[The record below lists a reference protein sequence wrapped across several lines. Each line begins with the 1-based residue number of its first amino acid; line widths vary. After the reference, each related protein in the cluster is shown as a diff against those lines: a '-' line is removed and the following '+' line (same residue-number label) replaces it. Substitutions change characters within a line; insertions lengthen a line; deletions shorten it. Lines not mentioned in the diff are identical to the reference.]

1 MSNPTFGYL
10 ASLVT
15 PLKTRVALHTAEAGK
30 VVEGKL
36 VFTHKDP
43 YPVRIR
49 VGVSSGGLT
58 DFNPE
63 NYILYDYEIGEGESY
78 ETDTI
83 YYGNNQTLVVW
94 STCAST
100 TVVLHGQIKADPTPT
115 GFVAAALISPAKQN
129 KTLYSVPAD
138 EEALVSLFVANQ
150 SSSNAR
156 FRLAIV
162 DSTQAPV
169 INSDQY
175 IEYNQ
180 DLAPRL
186 SYQRRDIKVR
196 GGQSIVA
203 YSDNPDL
210 SVSVYAKFN
219 YSVVD
224 TDFTVSGALDVGGT
238 SLFRDK
244 LSVEADVEIGT
255 ESTPQS
261 LKVANL
267 DTADID
273 LYGNLTVHGGGLPW
287 PGSSTIPTVKLSI
300 QQDTGNLSTSG
311 GITANTVATSGNII
325 AGSNKVVL
333 DGTTGDL
340 TMEGQ
345 LTLQGGFAGDL
356 NLLNNKVT
364 NLADPA
370 AATDAANRKYVDSK
384 VVAFSIALG

>member
-115 GFVAAALISPAKQN
+115 GFVAAALMSPAKQN
-129 KTLYSVPAD
+129 KTLYTVPAD
-138 EEALVSLFVANQ
+138 EETLLSIFVANQ
-150 SSSNAR
+150 SPSNAR

-186 SYQRRDIKVR
+186 SYQRRDVKVR

-224 TDFTVSGALDVGGT
+224 TDFTVSGALDVGGST
-238 SLFRDK
+238 LLRGALEVQQAATLK
-244 LSVEADVEIGT
+244 ETLAAEKAVTIGT
-255 ESTPQS
+255 DATP
-261 LKVANL
+261 A
-267 DTADID
+267 A
-273 LYGNLTVHGGGLPW
+273 LTVKGDLDVGPVNIAQ
-287 PGSSTIPTVKLSI
+287 T
-300 QQDTGNLSTSG
+300 TGNLSTSG
-311 GITANTVATSGNII
+311 GITASIVATSGNII

-333 DGTTGDL
+333 DGATGDL

>member
-100 TVVLHGQIKADPTPT
+100 TVVLHGQVKADPTAT
-115 GFVAAALISPAKQN
+115 GFVAAALMSPAKEN
-129 KTLYSVPAD
+129 KTLYTVPTG
-138 EEALVSLFVANQ
+138 EEALLSIFVANQ
-150 SSSNAR
+150 SPSNAR

-162 DSTQAPV
+162 DSSAAPA
-169 INSDQY
+169 ISSDQY

-196 GGQSIVA
+196 GDQSIVA

-224 TDFTVSGALDVGGT
+224 TDFTVGGELDVGGDSILRGALEVQQAVT
-238 SLFRDK
+238 LK
-244 LSVEADVEIGT
+244 ETLAAEKAVTIGT
-255 ESTPQS
+255 DVTP
-261 LKVANL
+261 A
-267 DTADID
+267 A
-273 LYGNLTVHGGGLPW
+273 LTVKGDVGVGP
-287 PGSSTIPTVKLSI
+287 VSI
-300 QQDTGNLSTSG
+300 AQTTGNLSTSG
-311 GITANTVATSGNII
+311 VVTAGTVATSGNII

-333 DGTTGDL
+333 DGSTGDL
-340 TMEGQ
+340 SVEGQ

>member
-100 TVVLHGQIKADPTPT
+100 TVVLHGQVKADPTAT
-115 GFVAAALISPAKQN
+115 GFVAAALMSPAKEN
-129 KTLYSVPAD
+129 KTLYTVPTG
-138 EEALVSLFVANQ
+138 EEALLSIFVANQ
-150 SSSNAR
+150 SPSNAR

-162 DSTQAPV
+162 DSSSAPA
-169 INSDQY
+169 ISSDQY

-196 GGQSIVA
+196 GDQSIVA

-224 TDFTVSGALDVGGT
+224 TDFTVGGELDVGGDSILRGALEVQQAVT
-238 SLFRDK
+238 LK
-244 LSVEADVEIGT
+244 ETLAAEKAVTIGT
-255 ESTPQS
+255 DATP
-261 LKVANL
+261 A
-267 DTADID
+267 A
-273 LYGNLTVHGGGLPW
+273 LTVKGDVGVGPV
-287 PGSSTIPTVKLSI
+287 SIALS
-300 QQDTGNLSTSG
+300 TGNISTSG
-311 GITANTVATSGNII
+311 VVTAGTVATSGNII

-333 DGTTGDL
+333 DGSTGDL
-340 TMEGQ
+340 SVEGQ

>member
-36 VFTHKDP
+36 VITHKDP
-43 YPVRIR
+43 YPVRVRI
-49 VGVSSGGLT
+49 GVSTGGVL

-78 ETDTI
+78 ESDTI

-100 TVVLHGQIKADPTPT
+100 TFVLHGQIKTDPTAT
-115 GFVAAALISPAKQN
+115 GFVAAAMLNPI
-129 KTLYSVPAD
+129 KTNTTIYSVPTD
-138 EEALVSLFVANQ
+138 EEALLSLFVANQ

-156 FRLAIV
+156 FRIAVV
-162 DSTQAPV
+162 DSSVAPAV
-169 INSDQY
+169 TSDQY

-180 DLAPRL
+180 DLLPRV
-186 SYQRRDIKVR
+186 SYQRKDIKVR
-196 GGQSIVA
+196 GDQSIVA
-203 YSDNPDL
+203 YSDNPDV
-210 SVSVYAKFN
+210 SISVYAKFN

-224 TDFTVSGALDVGGT
+224 TDFTIGGQLTVGGAAILQDT
-238 SLFRDK
+238 LEVRQTATFKETLDAEK
-244 LSVEADVEIGT
+244 AVTIGT
-255 ESTPQS
+255 DAVP
-261 LKVANL
+261 A
-267 DTADID
+267 
-273 LYGNLTVHGGGLPW
+273 NLTVKGDVAV
-287 PGSSTIPTVKLSI
+287 GSASI
-300 QQDTGNLSTSG
+300 AQSTGNISTP
-311 GITANTVATSGNII
+311 GILTANTIATSGNIV

-333 DGTTGDL
+333 DGSAGDL
-340 TMEGQ
+340 TMQGQ
-345 LTLQGGFAGDL
+345 LTVVGGFAGDL

>member
-100 TVVLHGQIKADPTPT
+100 TVVLHGQVKADPTAT
-115 GFVAAALISPAKQN
+115 GFVAAALMSPAKQN
-129 KTLYSVPAD
+129 KTLYTVPTG
-138 EEALVSLFVANQ
+138 EEALLSIFVANQ
-150 SSSNAR
+150 SPSNAR

-162 DSTQAPV
+162 DSSAAPA
-169 INSDQY
+169 ISSDQY

-196 GGQSIVA
+196 GDQSIVA

-224 TDFTVSGALDVGGT
+224 TDFTVGGELDVGGDT
-238 SLFRDK
+238 ILRGALEVQQAVTLK
-244 LSVEADVEIGT
+244 ETLAAEKAVTIGT
-255 ESTPQS
+255 DATP
-261 LKVANL
+261 A
-267 DTADID
+267 A
-273 LYGNLTVHGGGLPW
+273 LTVKGDIGVGP
-287 PGSSTIPTVKLSI
+287 VSI
-300 QQDTGNLSTSG
+300 AQTTGNLSTSG
-311 GITANTVATSGNII
+311 VVTAGTVATSGNII

-333 DGTTGDL
+333 DGSTGDL
-340 TMEGQ
+340 SVEGQ

>member
-100 TVVLHGQIKADPTPT
+100 TVVLHGQVKADPTAT
-115 GFVAAALISPAKQN
+115 GFVAAALMAPAKQN
-129 KTLYSVPAD
+129 KTLYTVPTG
-138 EEALVSLFVANQ
+138 EEALLSIFVANQ
-150 SSSNAR
+150 SPSNAR

-162 DSTQAPV
+162 DSSAAPA
-169 INSDQY
+169 ISSDQY

-196 GGQSIVA
+196 GDQSIVA
-203 YSDNPDL
+203 YSDNPDV

-224 TDFTVSGALDVGGT
+224 TDFTVSGQLDVGGDSILRGALELQGAAT
-238 SLFRDK
+238 LK
-244 LSVEADVEIGT
+244 ETLAAEKAVTIGT
-255 ESTPQS
+255 DATP
-261 LKVANL
+261 A
-267 DTADID
+267 A
-273 LYGNLTVHGGGLPW
+273 LTVKGDVGIGP
-287 PGSSTIPTVKLSI
+287 VSI
-300 QQDTGNLSTSG
+300 VQTTGNLSTSG
-311 GITANTVATSGNII
+311 VVTAGTVATSGNII

-333 DGTTGDL
+333 DGSTGDL
-340 TMEGQ
+340 SVEGQ

>member
-36 VFTHKDP
+36 VITHKDP
-43 YPVRIR
+43 YPVRVRI
-49 VGVSSGGLT
+49 GVSTGGVL

-78 ETDTI
+78 ESDTI

-100 TVVLHGQIKADPTPT
+100 TFVLHGQIKTDPTAT
-115 GFVAAALISPAKQN
+115 GFVAAAMLNPT
-129 KTLYSVPAD
+129 KTNTTIYSVPTG
-138 EEALVSLFVANQ
+138 EEALLSLFVANQ

-156 FRLAIV
+156 FRIAIV
-162 DSTQAPV
+162 DSSVAPTV
-169 INSDQY
+169 TSDQY

-180 DLAPRL
+180 DLLPRV
-186 SYQRRDIKVR
+186 SYQRKDIKVR
-196 GGQSIVA
+196 GDQSIIA
-203 YSDNPDL
+203 YSDNPDV
-210 SVSVYAKFN
+210 SISVYAKFN

-224 TDFTVSGALDVGGT
+224 TDFTIGGQLTVGGAAILQDT
-238 SLFRDK
+238 LEVRQTATLK
-244 LSVEADVEIGT
+244 ETLNAEKEVTIGT
-255 ESTPQS
+255 DAVP
-261 LKVANL
+261 A
-267 DTADID
+267 
-273 LYGNLTVHGGGLPW
+273 NLTVKGDIAV
-287 PGSSTIPTVKLSI
+287 GSVSI
-300 QQDTGNLSTSG
+300 AQSTGNISTPGLLTS
-311 GITANTVATSGNII
+311 NTVATSGNIV

-333 DGTTGDL
+333 DGSTGDIN
-340 TMEGQ
+340 MEGQ
-345 LTLQGGFAGDL
+345 LTVVGGFAGDL

>member
-15 PLKTRVALHTAEAGK
+15 PLKTRVALHTADAGK

-100 TVVLHGQIKADPTPT
+100 TVVLHGQIKADPTAT
-115 GFVAAALISPAKQN
+115 GFVAAALMSPAKEN
-129 KTLYSVPAD
+129 KTLYSVPAG
-138 EEALVSLFVANQ
+138 EEALLSLFVANQ
-150 SSSNAR
+150 SPSNAR

-162 DSTQAPV
+162 DSTQAPA

-224 TDFTVSGALDVGGT
+224 TDFTVSGALDVGGA
-238 SLFRDK
+238 SLLRGTLEVQQAATLK
-244 LSVEADVEIGT
+244 ETLAAEKAVTIGT
-255 ESTPQS
+255 DATP
-261 LKVANL
+261 A
-267 DTADID
+267 T
-273 LYGNLTVHGGGLPW
+273 LTVKGDLDVGPVNIAQ
-287 PGSSTIPTVKLSI
+287 T
-300 QQDTGNLSTSG
+300 TGNLSTSG
-311 GITANTVATSGNII
+311 GITASTVATSGNII

>member
-115 GFVAAALISPAKQN
+115 GFVAAALMSPAKQN
-129 KTLYSVPAD
+129 KTLYAVPAD

-150 SSSNAR
+150 SPSNAR

-224 TDFTVSGALDVGGT
+224 TDFTVSGALDVGGA
-238 SLFRDK
+238 SLLRGTLEVQQAATLK
-244 LSVEADVEIGT
+244 ETLAAEKAVTIGT
-255 ESTPQS
+255 DATP
-261 LKVANL
+261 A
-267 DTADID
+267 T
-273 LYGNLTVHGGGLPW
+273 LTVKGDLDVGPVNIAR
-287 PGSSTIPTVKLSI
+287 T
-300 QQDTGNLSTSG
+300 TGNVSTSG
-311 GITANTVATSGNII
+311 VVTASTVATSGNII

-340 TMEGQ
+340 SMEGQ

>member
-100 TVVLHGQIKADPTPT
+100 TVVLHGQVKADPTAT
-115 GFVAAALISPAKQN
+115 GFVAAALMSPAKQN
-129 KTLYSVPAD
+129 KTLYTVPTG
-138 EEALVSLFVANQ
+138 EEALLSIFVANQ
-150 SSSNAR
+150 SPSNAR

-162 DSTQAPV
+162 DSSSAPA
-169 INSDQY
+169 ISSDQY

-224 TDFTVSGALDVGGT
+224 TDFTVGGELDVGGDT
-238 SLFRDK
+238 ILRGALEVQQAVTLK
-244 LSVEADVEIGT
+244 ETLAAEKAVTIGT
-255 ESTPQS
+255 DATPACS
-261 LKVANL
+261 
-267 DTADID
+267 DC
-273 LYGNLTVHGGGLPW
+273 
-287 PGSSTIPTVKLSI
+287 
-300 QQDTGNLSTSG
+300 
-311 GITANTVATSGNII
+311 
-325 AGSNKVVL
+325 
-333 DGTTGDL
+333 
-340 TMEGQ
+340 
-345 LTLQGGFAGDL
+345 
-356 NLLNNKVT
+356 
-364 NLADPA
+364 
-370 AATDAANRKYVDSK
+370 
-384 VVAFSIALG
+384 

>member
-115 GFVAAALISPAKQN
+115 GFVAAALMSPAKQN
-129 KTLYSVPAD
+129 KTLYTVPAD

-150 SSSNAR
+150 SPSNAR

-210 SVSVYAKFN
+210 SVSVYAK
-219 YSVVD
+219 
-224 TDFTVSGALDVGGT
+224 
-238 SLFRDK
+238 
-244 LSVEADVEIGT
+244 
-255 ESTPQS
+255 
-261 LKVANL
+261 
-267 DTADID
+267 
-273 LYGNLTVHGGGLPW
+273 
-287 PGSSTIPTVKLSI
+287 
-300 QQDTGNLSTSG
+300 
-311 GITANTVATSGNII
+311 
-325 AGSNKVVL
+325 
-333 DGTTGDL
+333 
-340 TMEGQ
+340 
-345 LTLQGGFAGDL
+345 
-356 NLLNNKVT
+356 
-364 NLADPA
+364 
-370 AATDAANRKYVDSK
+370 
-384 VVAFSIALG
+384 

>member
-115 GFVAAALISPAKQN
+115 GFVAAALMSPAKQN
-129 KTLYSVPAD
+129 KTLYAVPAD
-138 EEALVSLFVANQ
+138 EEALVSVFVANQ
-150 SSSNAR
+150 SPSNAR

-224 TDFTVSGALDVGGT
+224 TDFTVSGALDVGGA
-238 SLFRDK
+238 SLLRGTLEVQQAATLK
-244 LSVEADVEIGT
+244 ETLAAEKAVTIGT
-255 ESTPQS
+255 DATP
-261 LKVANL
+261 A
-267 DTADID
+267 T
-273 LYGNLTVHGGGLPW
+273 LTVKGDLDVGPVNIAQ
-287 PGSSTIPTVKLSI
+287 T
-300 QQDTGNLSTSG
+300 TGNISTSG
-311 GITANTVATSGNII
+311 VVTASTVATSGNII

>member
-36 VFTHKDP
+36 VITHKDP
-43 YPVRIR
+43 YPVRVRI
-49 VGVSSGGLT
+49 GVSTGGVL

-63 NYILYDYEIGEGESY
+63 NYILYDYEIGEGQSY
-78 ETDTI
+78 ESDTI

-100 TVVLHGQIKADPTPT
+100 TFVLHGQIMTDPTPT
-115 GFVAAALISPAKQN
+115 GFVAAAMLNPV
-129 KTLYSVPAD
+129 KTNTTIYTVPTD
-138 EEALVSLFVANQ
+138 EEALLSLFVANQ

-156 FRLAIV
+156 FRIAIV
-162 DSTQAPV
+162 DSSVAPAV
-169 INSDQY
+169 TSDQY

-180 DLAPRL
+180 DLLPRV
-186 SYQRRDIKVR
+186 SYQRKDIKVR
-196 GGQSIVA
+196 GDQSIVA
-203 YSDNPDL
+203 YSDNPDV
-210 SVSVYAKFN
+210 SISVYAKFN

-224 TDFTVSGALDVGGT
+224 TDFTIGGSLTVGGAT
-238 SLFRDK
+238 ILQDSLEVGQAATLK
-244 LSVEADVEIGT
+244 ETLNAEKAVTIGT
-255 ESTPQS
+255 DAIP
-261 LKVANL
+261 A
-267 DTADID
+267 
-273 LYGNLTVHGGGLPW
+273 NLTVKGDVAV
-287 PGSSTIPTVKLSI
+287 GSASI
-300 QQDTGNLSTSG
+300 AQSTGNISTPG
-311 GITANTVATSGNII
+311 LLTANTIATSGDIV

-333 DGTTGDL
+333 DGSVGDL
-340 TMEGQ
+340 TMQGQ
-345 LTLQGGFAGDL
+345 LTVVGGFAGDL

>member
-100 TVVLHGQIKADPTPT
+100 TVVLHGQVKADPTAT
-115 GFVAAALISPAKQN
+115 GFVAAALMSPAKEN
-129 KTLYSVPAD
+129 KTLYTVPTG
-138 EEALVSLFVANQ
+138 EEALLSIFVANQ
-150 SSSNAR
+150 SPSNAR

-162 DSTQAPV
+162 DSSSAPA
-169 INSDQY
+169 ISSDQY

-196 GGQSIVA
+196 GDQSIVA

-210 SVSVYAKFN
+210 SISVYAKFN

-224 TDFTVSGALDVGGT
+224 TDFTVGGELDVGGDSILRGALEVQQAVT
-238 SLFRDK
+238 LK
-244 LSVEADVEIGT
+244 ETLAAEKAVTIGT
-255 ESTPQS
+255 DATP
-261 LKVANL
+261 A
-267 DTADID
+267 A
-273 LYGNLTVHGGGLPW
+273 LTVKGDVGVGP
-287 PGSSTIPTVKLSI
+287 VSI
-300 QQDTGNLSTSG
+300 SQTTGNLSTSG
-311 GITANTVATSGNII
+311 VVTAGTVATSGNII

-333 DGTTGDL
+333 DGSTGDL
-340 TMEGQ
+340 SVEGQ

>member
-36 VFTHKDP
+36 VITHKDP
-43 YPVRIR
+43 YPVRVRI
-49 VGVSSGGLT
+49 GVSTGGVL

-78 ETDTI
+78 ESDTI

-100 TVVLHGQIKADPTPT
+100 TFVLHGQIMTDPTPT
-115 GFVAAALISPAKQN
+115 GFVAAAMLNPV
-129 KTLYSVPAD
+129 KTNTTIYSVPTD
-138 EEALVSLFVANQ
+138 EEALLSLFVANQ

-156 FRLAIV
+156 FRIAIV
-162 DSTQAPV
+162 DSSVAPAV
-169 INSDQY
+169 TSDQY

-180 DLAPRL
+180 DLLPRV
-186 SYQRRDIKVR
+186 SYQRKDIKVR
-196 GGQSIVA
+196 GDQSIVA
-203 YSDNPDL
+203 YSDNPDV
-210 SVSVYAKFN
+210 SISVYAKFN

-224 TDFTVSGALDVGGT
+224 TDFTIGGQLTVGGASILQDT
-238 SLFRDK
+238 LEVRQAATLK
-244 LSVEADVEIGT
+244 ETLNAEKAVTIGT
-255 ESTPQS
+255 DAVP
-261 LKVANL
+261 A
-267 DTADID
+267 
-273 LYGNLTVHGGGLPW
+273 NLTVKGDVAVGSASIAQTTGNISTPGLITA
-287 PGSSTIPTVKLSI
+287 STI
-300 QQDTGNLSTSG
+300 
-311 GITANTVATSGNII
+311 ATSGNII

-333 DGTTGDL
+333 DGSAGDL
-340 TMEGQ
+340 TMQGQ
-345 LTLQGGFAGDL
+345 LTVVGGFAGDL

>member
-100 TVVLHGQIKADPTPT
+100 TVVLHGQVKADPTAT
-115 GFVAAALISPAKQN
+115 GFVAAALMSPAKQN
-129 KTLYSVPAD
+129 KTLYTVPTG
-138 EEALVSLFVANQ
+138 EEALLSIFVANQ
-150 SSSNAR
+150 SPSNAR

-162 DSTQAPV
+162 DSSAAPA
-169 INSDQY
+169 ISSDQY

-196 GGQSIVA
+196 GDQSIVA

-224 TDFTVSGALDVGGT
+224 TDFTVGGELDVGGDSILRGALEVQQAVT
-238 SLFRDK
+238 LK
-244 LSVEADVEIGT
+244 ETLAAEKAVTIGT
-255 ESTPQS
+255 DATP
-261 LKVANL
+261 A
-267 DTADID
+267 A
-273 LYGNLTVHGGGLPW
+273 LTVKGDVGVGP
-287 PGSSTIPTVKLSI
+287 VSI
-300 QQDTGNLSTSG
+300 AQTTGNLSTSG
-311 GITANTVATSGNII
+311 VVTAGTVATSGNII

-333 DGTTGDL
+333 DGSTGDL
-340 TMEGQ
+340 SVEGQ

>member
-15 PLKTRVALHTAEAGK
+15 PLKTRVALHTADAGK

-36 VFTHKDP
+36 VITHKDP
-43 YPVRIR
+43 YPVRVRI
-49 VGVSSGGLT
+49 GVSTGGVL

-78 ETDTI
+78 ESDTI

-100 TVVLHGQIKADPTPT
+100 TFVLHGQIKTDPTDT
-115 GFVAAALISPAKQN
+115 GFVAAAMLNPVKTN
-129 KTLYSVPAD
+129 KTIYSVPTG
-138 EEALVSLFVANQ
+138 EEALLSLFVANQ

-156 FRLAIV
+156 FRIAIV
-162 DSTQAPV
+162 DSSVAPTV
-169 INSDQY
+169 TSDQY

-180 DLAPRL
+180 DLLPRV
-186 SYQRRDIKVR
+186 SYQRKDIKVR
-196 GGQSIVA
+196 GDQSIIA
-203 YSDNPDL
+203 YSDNPDV
-210 SVSVYAKFN
+210 SISVYAKFN

-224 TDFTVSGALDVGGT
+224 TDFTIGGQLTVGGAAILQDT
-238 SLFRDK
+238 LEVRQTATLKETLDAEK
-244 LSVEADVEIGT
+244 EVTIGT
-255 ESTPQS
+255 DAVP
-261 LKVANL
+261 A
-267 DTADID
+267 
-273 LYGNLTVHGGGLPW
+273 NLTVKGDVAV
-287 PGSSTIPTVKLSI
+287 GSVSI
-300 QQDTGNLSTSG
+300 AQSTGNISSPGLL
-311 GITANTVATSGNII
+311 TANTIATSGDIV

-333 DGTTGDL
+333 DGATGDIN
-340 TMEGQ
+340 MQGQ
-345 LTLQGGFAGDL
+345 LTVAGGFGGDL

>member
-238 SLFRDK
+238 SLLRGTLEVQQATTLK
-244 LSVEADVEIGT
+244 ETLAAEKAVTIGT
-255 ESTPQS
+255 DATP
-261 LKVANL
+261 A
-267 DTADID
+267 T
-273 LYGNLTVHGGGLPW
+273 LTVKGDLDVGPVNIAQ
-287 PGSSTIPTVKLSI
+287 T
-300 QQDTGNLSTSG
+300 TGNISTSG
-311 GITANTVATSGNII
+311 VVTASTVATSGNII
-325 AGSNKVVL
+325 AGSNKVIL

>member
-36 VFTHKDP
+36 VITHKDP
-43 YPVRIR
+43 YPVRVRI
-49 VGVSSGGLT
+49 GVSTGGVL

-78 ETDTI
+78 ESDTI

-100 TVVLHGQIKADPTPT
+100 TFVLHGQIMTDPTPT
-115 GFVAAALISPAKQN
+115 GFVAAAMLNPV
-129 KTLYSVPAD
+129 KTNTTIYSVPTD
-138 EEALVSLFVANQ
+138 EEALLSLFVANQ

-156 FRLAIV
+156 FRIAIV
-162 DSTQAPV
+162 DSSVAPAV
-169 INSDQY
+169 TSDQY

-180 DLAPRL
+180 DLLPRV
-186 SYQRRDIKVR
+186 SYQRKDIKVR
-196 GGQSIVA
+196 GDQSIVA
-203 YSDNPDL
+203 YSDNPDV
-210 SVSVYAKFN
+210 SISVYAKFN

-224 TDFTVSGALDVGGT
+224 TDFTIGGQLTVGGAT
-238 SLFRDK
+238 ILQDTLEVGQAATLK
-244 LSVEADVEIGT
+244 ETLNAEKAVTIGT
-255 ESTPQS
+255 DAVP
-261 LKVANL
+261 A
-267 DTADID
+267 
-273 LYGNLTVHGGGLPW
+273 NLTVKGDVAVGSASIAQTTGNISTPGLITA
-287 PGSSTIPTVKLSI
+287 STI
-300 QQDTGNLSTSG
+300 
-311 GITANTVATSGNII
+311 ATSGNII

-333 DGTTGDL
+333 DGSAGDL
-340 TMEGQ
+340 TMQGQ
-345 LTLQGGFAGDL
+345 LTVVGGFAGDL

>member
-36 VFTHKDP
+36 VITHKDP
-43 YPVRIR
+43 YPVRVRI
-49 VGVSSGGLT
+49 GVSTGGVL

-78 ETDTI
+78 ESDTI

-100 TVVLHGQIKADPTPT
+100 TFVLHGQIKADPTAT
-115 GFVAAALISPAKQN
+115 GFVAAAMLNPV
-129 KTLYSVPAD
+129 KTNTTIYSVPTN
-138 EEALVSLFVANQ
+138 EEALLSLFVANQ

-156 FRLAIV
+156 FRIAIV
-162 DSTQAPV
+162 DSSVAPAV
-169 INSDQY
+169 TSDQY

-180 DLAPRL
+180 DLLPRV

-196 GGQSIVA
+196 GDQSIVA
-203 YSDNPDL
+203 YSDNPDV
-210 SVSVYAKFN
+210 SISVYAKFN
-219 YSVVD
+219 YCVVD
-224 TDFTVSGALDVGGT
+224 TDFTIGGSLDVGGST
-238 SLFRDK
+238 ILRDTLEVQQATTLK
-244 LSVEADVEIGT
+244 ETLDAEKAVTIGT
-255 ESTPQS
+255 DAVP
-261 LKVANL
+261 A
-267 DTADID
+267 
-273 LYGNLTVHGGGLPW
+273 NLTVKGDVAVGSASIAQSTGNIST
-287 PGSSTIPTVKLSI
+287 PGILTASTI
-300 QQDTGNLSTSG
+300 
-311 GITANTVATSGNII
+311 ATSGNIV

-333 DGTTGDL
+333 DGSAGDL
-340 TMEGQ
+340 TMQGQ
-345 LTLQGGFAGDL
+345 LTVVGGFAGDL

>member
-115 GFVAAALISPAKQN
+115 GFVAAALMSPAKQN
-129 KTLYSVPAD
+129 KTLYTVPAN

-150 SSSNAR
+150 SPSNAR

-238 SLFRDK
+238 TLLRGTLEVQQAATLK
-244 LSVEADVEIGT
+244 ETLAAEKAVTIGT
-255 ESTPQS
+255 DATP
-261 LKVANL
+261 A
-267 DTADID
+267 T
-273 LYGNLTVHGGGLPW
+273 LTVKGDLDVGPVNIAQ
-287 PGSSTIPTVKLSI
+287 T
-300 QQDTGNLSTSG
+300 TGNLSTSG
-311 GITANTVATSGNII
+311 GITASTVATSGNII

>member
-36 VFTHKDP
+36 VITHKDP
-43 YPVRIR
+43 YPVRVRI
-49 VGVSSGGLT
+49 GVSTGGVL

-63 NYILYDYEIGEGESY
+63 NYILYDYEIGEGQSY
-78 ETDTI
+78 ESDTI

-100 TVVLHGQIKADPTPT
+100 TFVLHGQIKTDPTAT
-115 GFVAAALISPAKQN
+115 GFVAAAMLNPT
-129 KTLYSVPAD
+129 KTNTTIYSVPTD
-138 EEALVSLFVANQ
+138 EEALLSLFVANQ

-156 FRLAIV
+156 FRIAVV
-162 DSTQAPV
+162 DSSVAPAV
-169 INSDQY
+169 TSDQY

-180 DLAPRL
+180 DLLPRV
-186 SYQRRDIKVR
+186 SYQRKDIKVR
-196 GGQSIVA
+196 GDQSIVA
-203 YSDNPDL
+203 YSDNPDV
-210 SVSVYAKFN
+210 SISVYAKFN

-224 TDFTVSGALDVGGT
+224 TDFTIGGQLTVGGAAILQDT
-238 SLFRDK
+238 LEVRQTATFKETLDAEK
-244 LSVEADVEIGT
+244 AVTIGT
-255 ESTPQS
+255 DAVP
-261 LKVANL
+261 A
-267 DTADID
+267 
-273 LYGNLTVHGGGLPW
+273 NLTVKGDVAVGSASIAQSSGNIST
-287 PGSSTIPTVKLSI
+287 PGIL
-300 QQDTGNLSTSG
+300 
-311 GITANTVATSGNII
+311 TANTIATSGNIV

-333 DGTTGDL
+333 DGSAGDL
-340 TMEGQ
+340 TMQGQ
-345 LTLQGGFAGDL
+345 LTVVGGFAGDL

>member
-36 VFTHKDP
+36 VITHKDP
-43 YPVRIR
+43 YPVRVRI
-49 VGVSSGGLT
+49 GVSTGGVL

-63 NYILYDYEIGEGESY
+63 NYILYDYEIGEGQSY
-78 ETDTI
+78 ESDTI

-100 TVVLHGQIKADPTPT
+100 TFVLHGQIKTDPTAT
-115 GFVAAALISPAKQN
+115 GFVAAAMLNPT
-129 KTLYSVPAD
+129 KTNTTIYSVPTD
-138 EEALVSLFVANQ
+138 EEALLSLFVANQ

-156 FRLAIV
+156 FRIAVV
-162 DSTQAPV
+162 DSSVAPAV
-169 INSDQY
+169 TSDQY

-180 DLAPRL
+180 DLLPRV
-186 SYQRRDIKVR
+186 SYQRKDIKVR
-196 GGQSIVA
+196 GDQSIVA
-203 YSDNPDL
+203 YSDNPDV
-210 SVSVYAKFN
+210 SISVYAKFN

-224 TDFTVSGALDVGGT
+224 TDFTIGGQLTVGGAT
-238 SLFRDK
+238 ILQDTLEVRQTATFKETLDAEK
-244 LSVEADVEIGT
+244 AVTIGT
-255 ESTPQS
+255 DAVP
-261 LKVANL
+261 A
-267 DTADID
+267 
-273 LYGNLTVHGGGLPW
+273 NLTVKGDVAV
-287 PGSSTIPTVKLSI
+287 GSASI
-300 QQDTGNLSTSG
+300 AQSTGNISTPG
-311 GITANTVATSGNII
+311 LLTANTVATSGNIV

-333 DGTTGDL
+333 DGSAGDL
-340 TMEGQ
+340 TMQGQ
-345 LTLQGGFAGDL
+345 LTVVGGFAGDL

>member
-36 VFTHKDP
+36 VITHKDP
-43 YPVRIR
+43 YPVRVRI
-49 VGVSSGGLT
+49 GVSTGGVL

-78 ETDTI
+78 ESDTI

-100 TVVLHGQIKADPTPT
+100 TFVLHGQIMTDPTPT
-115 GFVAAALISPAKQN
+115 GFVAAAMLNPV
-129 KTLYSVPAD
+129 KTNTTIYSVPTD
-138 EEALVSLFVANQ
+138 EEALLSLFVANQ

-156 FRLAIV
+156 FRIAIV
-162 DSTQAPV
+162 DSSVAPAV
-169 INSDQY
+169 TSDQY

-180 DLAPRL
+180 DLLPRV
-186 SYQRRDIKVR
+186 SYQRKDIKVR
-196 GGQSIVA
+196 GDQSIVA
-203 YSDNPDL
+203 YSDNPDV
-210 SVSVYAKFN
+210 SISVYAKFN

-224 TDFTVSGALDVGGT
+224 TDFTIGGQLTVGGAT
-238 SLFRDK
+238 ILQDTLEVRQAATLK
-244 LSVEADVEIGT
+244 ETLNAEKAVTIGT
-255 ESTPQS
+255 DAVP
-261 LKVANL
+261 A
-267 DTADID
+267 
-273 LYGNLTVHGGGLPW
+273 NLTVKGDVAVGSASIAQTTGNISTPGLITA
-287 PGSSTIPTVKLSI
+287 STI
-300 QQDTGNLSTSG
+300 
-311 GITANTVATSGNII
+311 ATSGNII

-333 DGTTGDL
+333 DGSAGDL
-340 TMEGQ
+340 TMQGQ
-345 LTLQGGFAGDL
+345 LTVVGGFAGDL

>member
-36 VFTHKDP
+36 VITHKDP
-43 YPVRIR
+43 YPVRVRI
-49 VGVSSGGLT
+49 GVSTGGVL

-78 ETDTI
+78 ESDTI

-100 TVVLHGQIKADPTPT
+100 TFVLHGQIKADPTAT
-115 GFVAAALISPAKQN
+115 GFVAAAMLNPV
-129 KTLYSVPAD
+129 KTNTTIYSVPSN
-138 EEALVSLFVANQ
+138 EEALLSLFVANQ

-156 FRLAIV
+156 FRIAIV
-162 DSTQAPV
+162 DSSVAPAV
-169 INSDQY
+169 TSDQY

-180 DLAPRL
+180 DLLPRV
-186 SYQRRDIKVR
+186 SYQRKDIKVR
-196 GGQSIVA
+196 GDQSIVA
-203 YSDNPDL
+203 YSDNPDV
-210 SVSVYAKFN
+210 SISVYAKFN

-224 TDFTVSGALDVGGT
+224 TDFTIGGSLDVGGST
-238 SLFRDK
+238 ILRDTLEVQQATTLK
-244 LSVEADVEIGT
+244 ETLDAEKAVTIGT
-255 ESTPQS
+255 DAVP
-261 LKVANL
+261 A
-267 DTADID
+267 
-273 LYGNLTVHGGGLPW
+273 NLTVKGDVAVGSASIAQSTGNIST
-287 PGSSTIPTVKLSI
+287 PGILTASTI
-300 QQDTGNLSTSG
+300 
-311 GITANTVATSGNII
+311 ATSGNIV

-333 DGTTGDL
+333 DGSAGDL
-340 TMEGQ
+340 TMQGQ
-345 LTLQGGFAGDL
+345 LTVVGGFAGDL